1 MTSEKHLK
9 PVIRQVTPQ
18 ASLRW
23 LAAGWNDFRR
33 AGMPSLLHGLIVSLV
48 SLGILTMTMLYWEI
62 LPGAVTGFVLI
73 GPFLATGLYAMSRQ
87 LETNE
92 ATSLEAAVKAWQC
105 SSGCVFRFGLLL
117 LLAATAWVGFSII
130 MFHYFIPV
138 TINNPLDF
146 LIYAVT
152 QTDLQFMLWTIL
164 GALGSALAFS
174 VTVVTLPLIVDR
186 EIDMKRAILTSI
198 KAVGDNPVT
207 MLWWAMVI
215 MFITGLS
222 FLTGMLG
229 FIVLY
234 PLLGHASWHAYRDV
248 VDASALPLRTQG
260 N

>member
-1 MTSEKHLK
+1 
-9 PVIRQVTPQ
+9 
-18 ASLRW
+18 
-23 LAAGWNDFRR
+23 
-33 AGMPSLLHGLIVSLV
+33 
-48 SLGILTMTMLYWEI
+48 
-62 LPGAVTGFVLI
+62 
-73 GPFLATGLYAMSRQ
+73 
-87 LETNE
+87 
-92 ATSLEAAVKAWQC
+92 
-105 SSGCVFRFGLLL
+105 
-117 LLAATAWVGFSII
+117 
-130 MFHYFIPV
+130 
-138 TINNPLDF
+138 
-146 LIYAVT
+146 
-152 QTDLQFMLWTIL
+152 MLWTIL